1 MSEHGII
8 IGHGHTGLICK
19 CKADI
24 RFKPNKSYVYAVLY
38 KSEIVYIG
46 KGNKSRWK
54 HSNNGKSHNT
64 NLNELFYQ
72 GEIVDVF
79 IFRDGLSDG
88 EALRWEAELIEE
100 ISPAF
105 NSTKVNLEPT
115 ICRMCGE
122 PISNKNTVGQLQII
136 EADILSICG
145 TCCTLNH

>member
-1 MSEHGII
+1 MSEQRILV
-8 IGHGHTGLICK
+8 GHRHTGLVCQ
-19 CKADI
+19 CKADT
-24 RFKPNKSYVYAVLY
+24 RFTPKKSYVYAVVHE
-38 KSEIVYIG
+38 SEIVYIG

-54 HSNNGKSHNT
+54 HASNGKSHNIK
-64 NLNELFYQ
+64 LNELFYQ